1 MARIFRLRMR
11 PGSAMLTAT
20 SGEGEAGASAAAG
33 DELVVSEE
41 VAAFLV
47 RQRAAQIIE
56 VIEPDDSDDPT
67 R

>member
-1 MARIFRLRMR
+1 
-11 PGSAMLTAT
+11 MLTAT
-20 SGEGEAGASAAAG
+20 SDESEAGTSAAAE

-56 VIEPDDSDDPT
+56 VIEPDDSYDPEK
-67 R
+67 